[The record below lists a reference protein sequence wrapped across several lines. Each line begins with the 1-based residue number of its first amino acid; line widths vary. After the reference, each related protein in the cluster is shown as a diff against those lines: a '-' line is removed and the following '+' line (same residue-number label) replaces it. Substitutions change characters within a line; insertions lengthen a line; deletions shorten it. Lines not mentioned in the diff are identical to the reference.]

1 MPLYLNNDTQDLK
14 HYYRDLFV
22 DKSGA
27 LKVFNQILETR
38 EHFVC
43 VSKPHCFGKTH
54 MAALINAYY
63 SKGSNTKAFFD
74 DLEISKDKNYLKHL
88 NKHNVLWLNIY
99 SEIFANSGRLE
110 LKDIVHF
117 ITHRILKELEEKYHI
132 SFTSQT
138 LSDALKTL
146 YYQKVRDLSSSLT
159 ILMCLTES
167 LVIKKKI

>member
-74 DLEISKDKNYLKHL
+74 DLEISKDKNY
-88 NKHNVLWLNIY
+88 V
-99 SEIFANSGRLE
+99 
-110 LKDIVHF
+110 
-117 ITHRILKELEEKYHI
+117 
-132 SFTSQT
+132 
-138 LSDALKTL
+138 
-146 YYQKVRDLSSSLT
+146 T
-159 ILMCLTES
+159 IQNPTTKFNL
-167 LVIKKKI
+167 